1 VFIKDRE
8 YGSSS
13 KFDPFSF
20 KERKGKVDDETF
32 PNNAINKGIKNY
44 RS

>member
-1 VFIKDRE
+1 MAWVFIKDKE

-20 KERKGKVDDETF
+20 KERKGKVDDE
-32 PNNAINKGIKNY
+32 Y
-44 RS
+44 S